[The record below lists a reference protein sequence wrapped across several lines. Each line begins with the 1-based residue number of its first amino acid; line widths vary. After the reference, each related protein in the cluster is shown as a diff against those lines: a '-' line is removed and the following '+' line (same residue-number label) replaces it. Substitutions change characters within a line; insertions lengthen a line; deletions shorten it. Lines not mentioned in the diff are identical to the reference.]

1 MPIMAEELKKEKKER
16 FPSRKKMCLGL
27 ENFIGK
33 KKKRKTLQEKKKNLS
48 IPKEYVI
55 TMFQ

>member
-1 MPIMAEELKKEKKER
+1 MPIMVEELKKEKKER

-33 KKKRKTLQEKKKNLS
+33 KKKENFIGKKNLS

>member
-33 KKKRKTLQEKKKNLS
+33 KKKKTLQEKK
-48 IPKEYVI
+48 I
-55 TMFQ
+55 FQFLRNT